1 MLYSGLA
8 ILVSSLS
15 VAAQDYGYGG
25 GGGSTPTTTA
35 SSAAVA
41 APSAPA
47 NDATHFN
54 VNVAPGGAFKFDPN
68 EITAPVNSTVTFW
81 FPNSPIAHSVTQSSF
96 AAPCTYLAASANNTA
111 GFDSALTVAKQF
123 SIVITDASKPIW
135 FHCKQFQHCGM
146 GMVGS
151 INAPQNGT
159 NTFAAFLAAASKIGV
174 SEPQE
179 SDTGAIS
186 GGFNALATGPPAATA
201 SASTPSTP
209 PSSGMKAFVS
219 LGAIVLSGLA
229 AGAALL

>member
-1 MLYSGLA
+1 MLFSGLA

-15 VAAQDYGYGG
+15 VAAQDYGGYGG
-25 GGGSTPTTTA
+25 GGGSTPTTTP

-54 VNVAPGGAFKFDPN
+54 VNVAPGGVFKFDPA

-81 FPNSPIAHSVTQSSF
+81 FPNTPQVPHSVTQSSF
-96 AAPCTYLAASANNTA
+96 DAPCTHLAASANTSE
-111 GFDSALTVAKQF
+111 GFDSGFTVAKQF

-159 NTFAAFLAAASKIGV
+159 TTFAAYLAAASKIGL
-174 SEPQE
+174 SEPQVR
-179 SDTGAIS
+179 SLDRVK
-186 GGFNALATGPPAATA
+186 LASKFLPSRKPTPEQSPA
-201 SASTPSTP
+201 ASTPSP
-209 PSSGMKAFVS
+209 P
-219 LGAIVLSGLA
+219 VLQLRQRVVLRPPHHPARG
-229 AGAALL
+229 